1 VSGAFYLG
9 EEGREKRR
17 REKLFYHSEDM
28 KTSRTFKTGSQAV
41 VIVGGI
47 THVPIAYE
55 TANCGLQIY

>member
-1 VSGAFYLG
+1 MFGAFYPG
-9 EEGREKRR
+9 EEVREKWQK
-17 REKLFYHSEDM
+17 EEPFYHSEDM

-55 TANCGLQIY
+55 TAHCDLPIY